1 MSSSFQDWDSQERA
15 TLHLCPLLSALHW
28 GLVKETDFS
37 LTLGADEGRRP
48 QSYTGGWRREQAP
61 VLYCGTVKQAGHHKV
76 LIMWSWEIH
85 FYSLMM
91 TQFQAFCSSITK
103 SYPFQPLHWAT
114 SHHLNENRGQ
124 YHCQTQALLP
134 ALLMGYKALRNLLST
149 QGQGTQEKRMCV
161 LECYRAAHCPDHEPQ
176 AVAAETL
183 CIWTICFSLQA
194 SPTRLRYALWTILLN
209 LYNKK
214 VLLLFGTYKKINLW
228 TTLSAVFKTL
238 GSLSYWKLNLW
249 RISFILS
256 IDGKKCK
263 MKIADTLFN
272 GYLQT
277 NVYTFSQVL
286 AVSHERRRW
295 QRYNLRAEGAGV
307 LKKSIVAH
315 NSSVSMHSHP
325 VLFKRKLRGWTW
337 DC

>member
-134 ALLMGYKALRNLLST
+134 ALLMGYKALRNLHKGRYSREKNVCPWMLQSST
-149 QGQGTQEKRMCV
+149 LPRPWASSCCSWYTLHLDNLFLTTGF
-161 LECYRAAHCPDHEPQ
+161 AHQ
-176 AVAAETL
+176 A
-183 CIWTICFSLQA
+183 
-194 SPTRLRYALWTILLN
+194 
-209 LYNKK
+209 K
-214 VLLLFGTYKKINLW
+214 VCSVN
-228 TTLSAVFKTL
+228 
-238 GSLSYWKLNLW
+238 
-249 RISFILS
+249 
-256 IDGKKCK
+256 
-263 MKIADTLFN
+263 
-272 GYLQT
+272 YLT
-277 NVYTFSQVL
+277 
-286 AVSHERRRW
+286 
-295 QRYNLRAEGAGV
+295 
-307 LKKSIVAH
+307 
-315 NSSVSMHSHP
+315 
-325 VLFKRKLRGWTW
+325 
-337 DC
+337 